1 MIKTLPF
8 RHVICASQFTREIID
23 DILLR
28 AKTFQNN
35 SSSGFLSKRQKG
47 MVMATYFAEPSTRTR
62 LSFESAMQRLG
73 GKIISIENGSL
84 SSSEVK
90 GELLEDTVKTI
101 SQYADVIVIRHPRDG
116 AAQIASES
124 SDVPIINA
132 GDGDGEHPT
141 QALLDLY
148 TIQRERGT
156 IDGANIVFFG
166 DTTKARTV
174 KSLTAML
181 KNFKDVTVDIID
193 PYAGTI
199 NHWEHLLNEKLPAA
213 DVVYITRLQRERWTP
228 GFVNLQKVCFGQEQ
242 LNLMKQ
248 NAMVLHPLPRT
259 NELDHRIDSDPR
271 AAYWKQVKNGMFL
284 RIALISMMQF
294 DTPSDI

>member
-47 MVMATYFAEPSTRTR
+47 MVMATYFAEPSTSTR

>member
-156 IDGANIVFFG
+156 IDGANIIFFG

-181 KNFKDVTVDIID
+181 KNFKDVIVDIID

-199 NHWEHLLNEKLPAA
+199 NNWEHLLNEKLPAA

-284 RIALISMMQF
+284 RMALISMMQF